1 MNTTMDPVFA
11 ANVERE
17 MEAIG
22 TGRSR
27 LQRHQRRTRT
37 ASIVGGSLALV
48 GALPGAAIISGL
60 PGQTTVTS
68 FGEPVSGS
76 YPGTTIVDL
85 GPIPAG
91 AERVILDVTCT
102 EFGKIEVPTN
112 PGPADSRSGSVY
124 WECSDPIREKS
135 TVHVDNGLLPA
146 DGGTTIT
153 ITADPGTPWTVV
165 ARYGSASSTPWGVN
179 AHGETYGVPN
189 ENGIPDLVSAQATNG
204 EVGYTRE
211 SESLAFEGEGYL
223 RVYKSDGETVIGWFP
238 IGDPSTLGDPPAL
251 DE

>member
-1 MNTTMDPVFA
+1 MNPTMDPVFA

-27 LQRHQRRTRT
+27 LQSHQRRART
-37 ASIVGGSLALV
+37 ATIVGGSLALV
-48 GALPGAAIISGL
+48 GALTGAAIISGL

-76 YPGTTIVDL
+76 YTGTSIVDL
-85 GPIPAG
+85 GPVPAG
-91 AERVILDVTCT
+91 AEQVILEVTCS
-102 EFGKIEVPTN
+102 EGGKIEVPTN
-112 PGPADSRSGSVY
+112 PGSEGIRSGSVY
-124 WECSDPIREKS
+124 WECSDPIRENP
-135 TVHVDNGLLPA
+135 TVHVDNGLLPT
-146 DGGTTIT
+146 DGATTIT
-153 ITADPGTPWTVV
+153 ITADPGTSWTVV
-165 ARYGSASSTPWGVN
+165 ARYGSSSSTPWGVN

-238 IGDPSTLGDPPAL
+238 VGDPATLGDPPAL